1 MRQSGHDG
9 SPIVRRSRADAACW
23 TVRSTPPLQID
34 QEAVV
39 RFCRR
44 WDLVELALF
53 GSVLRDDFRPG
64 SDVDV
69 LITLAPEAQRTLFD
83 LARMREELGAIF
95 GREVDLLTRRGVE
108 TSRNALRRESILA
121 SARPLYVA
129 SVDRELTHAH
139 A

>member
-1 MRQSGHDG
+1 MA
-9 SPIVRRSRADAACW
+9 VRRSSTDAPTAASLKESDLD
-23 TVRSTPPLQID
+23 TRLRID
-34 QEAVV
+34 QEALA

-44 WDLVELALF
+44 WDILELALF
-53 GSVLRDDFRPG
+53 GSVLRDDFRPD

-69 LITLAPEAQRTLFD
+69 LITLGPESEWTLFD
-83 LARMREELGAIF
+83 LARMRDELGAIF

-129 SVDRELTHAH
+129 
-139 A
+139 